1 MSRAMFRYFDT
12 HAHVNFHSFRE
23 DADAVIRRA
32 LNEGVRMN
40 LVGSQIDTSKR
51 AVEMSRQYEG
61 VTAVVG
67 LHPIHLVQMHVDE
80 EEDSFETR
88 AEVFDQVAYR
98 ALATSS
104 PRVVGI
110 GECGLDYYRL
120 PDAAKA
126 PDGNLVDREQ
136 IRSLQRGVFRQHVE
150 LARDLNLALVVH
162 TRQGERMRDS
172 VRTSSGPN
180 AYEDV
185 YAILKDCMTTNNR
198 QQTTAQADDAVDRL
212 RVVIHCFSGILEHAQ
227 AFLGLGC
234 FLGFNGIITFK
245 NADDL
250 REVVRAVP
258 CEQMVMETD
267 CPYLAPTPFR
277 GKRNEPLYVREVA
290 TKIAEIKGIS
300 EQEVARITTENA
312 LRVFEI
318 H

>member
-1 MSRAMFRYFDT
+1 MFRYFDT

-23 DADAVIRRA
+23 DADSVIARA
-32 LNEGVRMN
+32 LEAGVRMN
-40 LVGSQIDTSKR
+40 LVGSQIDTSRR
-51 AVEMSRQYEG
+51 AVEMAERYEG

-88 AEVFDQVAYR
+88 AEVFDQIAYR

-126 PDGNLVDREQ
+126 ADGNLIDREQ
-136 IRSLQRGVFRQHVE
+136 IRSLQQSVFRQHVE
-150 LARDLNLALVVH
+150 LARDLDLALVVH

-172 VRTSSGPN
+172 VSGGSGPN

-185 YAILKDCMTTNNR
+185 YQILKNFMTTEN
-198 QQTTAQADDAVDRL
+198 RL

-245 NADDL
+245 NAQDL
-250 REVVRAVP
+250 REVVKAVP

-267 CPYLAPTPFR
+267 CPYLAPMPFR
-277 GKRNEPLYVREVA
+277 GSRNEPLYVREVA
-290 TKIAEIKGIS
+290 KKIAEIKGVS
-300 EQEVARITTENA
+300 EEDVARITTRNA
-312 LRVFEI
+312 ERVFGI
-318 H
+318 